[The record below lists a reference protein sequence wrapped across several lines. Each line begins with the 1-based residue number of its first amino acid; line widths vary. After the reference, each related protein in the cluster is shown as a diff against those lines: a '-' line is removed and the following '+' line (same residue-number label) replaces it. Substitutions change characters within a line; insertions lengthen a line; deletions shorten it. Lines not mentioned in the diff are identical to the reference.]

1 MNRIAVGLVLMVFAV
16 PGYAADPLPKEL
28 AHIPYDA
35 LAFVS
40 VDAIAAGR
48 QPALRGLL
56 DSMVK
61 TSAGASFQS
70 ATGLTLPD
78 VARAT
83 IVIPVPKI
91 EPGSRRAPPPE
102 PIFLL
107 TTAKPFDAA
116 AVLKAGG
123 FYSVDEAKE
132 IKNRGPG
139 RGDKLPPPSGKVG
152 ASHYVNRTE
161 AIMAFVDDRTIAI
174 MPTIRHVQP
183 NDTAPNPKDRLKS
196 AEATGKLTD
205 GIALAARHPLAFALN
220 MSAVRQIAEVE
231 PVPNE
236 AAPLLKADRVVGF
249 ATLEK
254 DAAKLT
260 VTAGYAGKQWAADAQ
275 ETVTALKTLAA
286 LGLGEEVKS
295 TRRMEGDDSG
305 MAKVLERLAR
315 TINAAT
321 VKQVDNDVVLAAS
334 LDLGDETAKLLA
346 NLPATA
352 GDAANRAKSM
362 NNLKQ
367 IALAF
372 HNYHD
377 SYGGMPA
384 NTYDKAGKPLLSWR
398 VHLLPYL
405 EQAPLYNEF
414 KLDEPWD
421 SEHNKKLIAKIPPT
435 LLLPGVKT
443 KEPGMT
449 YYRCFMS
456 AKGKSPNA
464 IMREGET
471 RRIGFSSVTDGL
483 SNSLFCLES
492 DEPCIWTEPNDI
504 PFDPK
509 GKVAIKGGLLVK
521 DRFLAA
527 LCDGSVRSFSAKM
540 PEATLK
546 AYITVNGGEVI
557 DDRR

>member
-1 MNRIAVGLVLMVFAV
+1 MSRVVIGLVLLVFAV
-16 PGYAADPLPKEL
+16 PGFAADPLPKEL
-28 AHIPYDA
+28 AIVPNDA
-35 LAFVS
+35 LAYVS
-40 VDAIAAGR
+40 VDAVAAGR

-56 DSMVK
+56 DAMLK
-61 TSAGASFQS
+61 TPAGTSFQT
-70 ATGLTLPD
+70 ATGLELRD

-83 IVIPVPKI
+83 VVVPMPSI
-91 EPGSRRAPPPE
+91 EPGSRRVPPPE

-107 TTAKPFDAA
+107 TTAKPFDPA

-132 IKNRGPG
+132 IKNKG
-139 RGDKLPPPSGKVG
+139 RGRGETIPPPSGKVG

-183 NDTAPNPKDRLKS
+183 NEPAPNPKDRLKS
-196 AEATGKLTD
+196 AEPTGKLTD
-205 GIALAARHPLAFALN
+205 GIALAATKPLAFSLN
-220 MSAVRQIAEVE
+220 MSAIRQIAEVE

-275 ETVTALKTLAA
+275 ETVAAFKTLAA
-286 LGLGEEVKS
+286 LGLGEEVKR
-295 TRRMEGDDSG
+295 TRRMEGDDSA
-305 MAKVLERLAR
+305 MAKVLERLVKAV
-315 TINAAT
+315 NAAT
-321 VKQVDNDVVLAAS
+321 VKQADNDVVLTAS

-367 IALAF
+367 IGICF
-372 HNYHD
+372 HAYTDAHN
-377 SYGGMPA
+377 SFPS
-384 NTYDKAGKPLLSWR
+384 NTYDKNGKPLLSWR
-398 VHLLPYL
+398 VHMLPYL
-405 EQAPLYNEF
+405 EQGPLYNEF

-421 SEHNKKLIAKIPPT
+421 SEHNKKLIAKLPPVFA
-435 LLLPGVKT
+435 LPGVKT
-443 KEPGMT
+443 KDAGHT
-449 YYRCFMS
+449 HYRCFQS
-456 AKGKSPNA
+456 AKNQAPSA
-464 IMREGET
+464 LMREGGLQ
-471 RRIGFSSVTDGL
+471 RLNFASITDGT
-483 SNSLFCLES
+483 SNTIFCFEADES
-492 DEPCIWTEPNDI
+492 CVWTEPNDI
-504 PFDPK
+504 PFDPR
-509 GKVAIKGGLLVK
+509 GKVTIKGGLLAK
-521 DRFLAA
+521 DRFHAA

-557 DDRR
+557 DDR